1 MWSGMFG
8 GRLRIGKAPKPGPD
22 LIGRLQAQFDGADD
36 VKFRFLSLGREAV
49 EAAVVYIDGLVDDAL
64 LEQTLLRPL
73 LRWAAAASPG
83 EVAALRRDLERLGR
97 SVLTAG
103 AVRRAQQELR
113 VDYLRLREELRRA
126 LPAAAE
132 ELDWKQ
138 TFPAVR
144 VDVDVRMA
152 AGGVVF
158 PGESLRTVPYD

>member
-1 MWSGMFG
+1 MPRRPEKASD
-8 GRLRIGKAPKPGPD
+8 RRRI
-22 LIGRLQAQFDGADD
+22 
-36 VKFRFLSLGREAV
+36 EA
-49 EAAVVYIDGLVDDAL
+49 ELTAAVK
-64 LEQTLLRPL
+64 
-73 LRWAAAASPG
+73 
-83 EVAALRRDLERLGR
+83 RL
-97 SVLTAG
+97 AEA